1 MCTRGTHDGSACHHA
16 ISVGMTGDRGP
27 EGSSR
32 EAGAALGATAFEHGT
47 TRAGAHASAEPVLL
61 RTAMGVWLK
70 STLHV
75 VLLKALNLRGIGH
88 TSEGP
93 LPRVGVPPKSR
104 AWCMLLRPRRLTERT
119 STAQGYGHKAPRGN
133 QHERAVER
141 VSKSPLPARPRRF
154 RPPHVRATVRRLAPS
169 TALSTPVDNR
179 VDVALSSG
187 IGDIGHGV
195 AGGRI
200 E

>member
-16 ISVGMTGDRGP
+16 TSVEMTGDRGP

-32 EAGAALGATAFEHGT
+32 EAGAALGATALEHGT
-47 TRAGAHASAEPVLL
+47 ARTSTHASTEAVLL

-88 TSEGP
+88 TSGGP

-104 AWCMLLRPRRLTERT
+104 AWCMLLRPRCLMRAHLDRTRLR
-119 STAQGYGHKAPRGN
+119 SRYAARQ
-133 QHERAVER
+133 
-141 VSKSPLPARPRRF
+141 PARPSSSASEKSPRRPQSRRF
-154 RPPHVRATVRRLAPS
+154 RPPDVRATVRRLALS
-169 TALSTPVDNR
+169 ASLSTPVDNR
-179 VDVALSSG
+179 VDVALTSG
-187 IGDIGHGV
+187 IGDTEH
-195 AGGRI
+195 

>member
-1 MCTRGTHDGSACHHA
+1 MCTRGTHDGSACHDA

-32 EAGAALGATAFEHGT
+32 QAGAALGPTALEHGPT
-47 TRAGAHASAEPVLL
+47 GACAHARTETVLL

-88 TSEGP
+88 TSGGP

-104 AWCMLLRPRRLTERT
+104 AWCMLLRPRRLSERA
-119 STAQGYGHKAPRGN
+119 STAQGYGHRAPRGN
-133 QHERAVER
+133 QRNRAVGQAR
-141 VSKSPLPARPRRF
+141 NSSPRGGARRF
-154 RPPHVRATVRRLAPS
+154 RPPHVRATVRRLA
-169 TALSTPVDNR
+169 L
-179 VDVALSSG
+179 
-187 IGDIGHGV
+187 
-195 AGGRI
+195 GGGAARRARP
-200 E
+200 